1 MCIRDRATGGNRSGY
16 CDGFFAKIPAISN
29 GTFIEY
35 NDKSGQDNVTRFHPA
50 LGTLDRLRIRI
61 RTHSQQG
68 NTGYMYWTNN
78 GAYAASGNR
87 TVEFTLCLE
96 LEILDNGFD
105 DYSAMETRIN
115 NRP

>member
-1 MCIRDRATGGNRSGY
+1 
-16 CDGFFAKIPAISN
+16 
-29 GTFIEY
+29 
-35 NDKSGQDNVTRFHPA
+35 
-50 LGTLDRLRIRI
+50 
-61 RTHSQQG
+61 
-68 NTGYMYWTNN
+68 MYWTNN